1 MNMHSLSSFFSSSS
15 PQPFLRDVDSNKHD
29 SHREDKVE
37 DRDHKRPKKLEDDSY
52 HPSKRLKHDDTKSVS
67 SAMAVQ
73 AVASSINHSADIQIT
88 TKEGDVVTISLSES
102 VTNSSSAFEAE
113 QQGVKVS
120 AYSENI
126 STESGFNIS
135 IEGDLNEKE
144 QKSLAKLIN
153 KMSKVSEKFFDG
165 NVKSAFKHAQKVGF
179 DTKQIAG
186 FSMDLRKE
194 ESVQAVA
201 AYQQTTVPEQNVDT
215 DLLKQAGNFLAE
227 TKASVTDTNSIL
239 NSLTNQSF
247 TSLFVGV
254 GEMNMTAQDKV
265 DESSEPLFLQMI
277 KNISDDIFDH

>member
-1 MNMHSLSSFFSSSS
+1 MDTHSLSSFFSSP
-15 PQPFLRDVDSNKHD
+15 PQPFLRDVDSSKHD

-37 DRDHKRPKKLEDDSY
+37 DRHHNHPKRLEEDSY
-52 HPSKRLKHDDTKSVS
+52 YPSKRLKHDDSNSVS
-67 SAMAVQ
+67 SVMAVQ
-73 AVASSINHSADIQIT
+73 GVASSVSHSADIQIT
-88 TKEGDVVTISLSES
+88 TKEGDVVTISLNES
-102 VTNSSSAFEAE
+102 VTNSSSAFAAE
-113 QQGVKVS
+113 QQGVRVS
-120 AYSENI
+120 AYSESN

-153 KMSKVSEKFFDG
+153 KMSKVSEKFFNG

-201 AYQQTTVPEQNVDT
+201 AYQQTTIPEQNVDT
-215 DLLKQAGNFLAE
+215 DLLKQAGDFLSE
-227 TKASVTDTNSIL
+227 TKASMVDTNSIL
-239 NSLTNQSF
+239 KSLTNQSF

-265 DESSEPLFLQMI
+265 DESNEPLFLQMI
-277 KNISDDIFDH
+277 NNISDDMFDY

>member
-1 MNMHSLSSFFSSSS
+1 MDTHSLSSFFSSP
-15 PQPFLRDVDSNKHD
+15 PQPFLRDVDSSKHD

-37 DRDHKRPKKLEDDSY
+37 DRHHSRPKKLEEDSY
-52 HPSKRLKHDDTKSVS
+52 YPSKRLSHDDSKSVS
-67 SAMAVQ
+67 STMAVQ
-73 AVASSINHSADIQIT
+73 AVASSVSHSADIQIT
-88 TKEGDVVTISLSES
+88 TKEGDIVTISLNES
-102 VTNSSSAFEAE
+102 VTNSSSAFVAE
-113 QQGVKVS
+113 QQGVRVS
-120 AYSENI
+120 AYSESN

-135 IEGDLNEKE
+135 IEGDLNAKE

-153 KMSKVSEKFFDG
+153 KMSKVSEKFFNG

-201 AYQQTTVPEQNVDT
+201 AYQQTTIPEQNVDT
-215 DLLKQAGNFLAE
+215 DLLKEAGDFLSE
-227 TKASVTDTNSIL
+227 TKASMADMNSML
-239 NSLTNQSF
+239 KSLTNQSF

-265 DESSEPLFLQMI
+265 DESNEPLFLQMI
-277 KNISDDIFDH
+277 NNISDDMFDY